1 MRRRTDRCAHARHG
15 RAAALPPLVLVV
27 FALAACAG
35 SGGTSADELDGQ
47 RFTSEAHSFR
57 VEVVAAGL
65 EHPWGLA
72 FLPDGRALVTE
83 RPGRLNLIDPAT
95 GERTEVDGGPDVS
108 AVGQGGLLDVALHPD
123 YPQTAWIYLTWAAT
137 HGGGNQ
143 YATHTGRARL
153 DADASRLEDL
163 EVLHVAT
170 PASTNTGH
178 FGSRI
183 VFDGDGHLFVTSGD
197 RRDRDSAQDLQS
209 LRGKT
214 LRLTADGEIP
224 PDNPFVGDDA
234 ADAAI
239 YSYGH
244 RNAQGM
250 AVHPDT
256 GEIWQSEHGP
266 RAGDEINRIVAGGNF
281 GWPIASYGRE
291 YTTGADV
298 GDRPP
303 DNPATE
309 NPEYY
314 WPERSF
320 APSGLA
326 FYMGDAFPGWDG
338 DIFVGALARTNLTRL
353 VVSDGEIVAEEAL
366 LDDEGLRIRDVRV
379 GPDGHLHVLVDAA
392 SAPWLRL
399 VPAD

>member
-1 MRRRTDRCAHARHG
+1 MPRRADRCVRPRRG
-15 RAAALPPLVLVV
+15 RAAELPSLALVV

-35 SGGTSADELDGQ
+35 SGGTAAEELDGQ
-47 RFTSEAHSFR
+47 RFTSDAHGFR
-57 VEVVAAGL
+57 VEVVAADL

-83 RPGRLNLIDPAT
+83 RPGRLQLIDPAT
-95 GERTEVDGGPDVS
+95 GERTEVAGAPEVS

-143 YATHTGRARL
+143 YATHVGRARL
-153 DADASRLEDL
+153 DADTPRLHEL
-163 EVLHVAT
+163 ETLHVAT
-170 PASTNTGH
+170 PASTTTAH

-183 VFDGDGHLFVTSGD
+183 VFDGDGYLFVTSGD

-214 LRLTADGEIP
+214 LRLTADGDIP
-224 PDNPFVGDDA
+224 ADNPFVDDE

-250 AVHPDT
+250 ALHPET
-256 GEIWQSEHGP
+256 GEVWQSEHGP
-266 RAGDEINRIVAGGNF
+266 RAGDEINRLVAGGNF

-291 YTTGADV
+291 YSTGADI
-298 GDRPP
+298 GDLPSDRP
-303 DNPATE
+303 DTE
-309 NPEYY
+309 QPVYY
-314 WPERSF
+314 WSERSF
-320 APSGLA
+320 SPSGLA
-326 FYMGDAFPGWDG
+326 VYGGGAFPGWAG
-338 DIFVGALARTNLTRL
+338 DVFVGSLARTNLTRL
-353 VVSDGEIVAEEAL
+353 AMGDGAVIAEEAL
-366 LDDEGLRIRDVRV
+366 LADEGLRIRDVRV
-379 GPDGHLHVLVDAA
+379 GPDGHLHLLVDAA